1 MAIDNSFY
9 VGLTGGIGSGKSL
22 VADMFAAR
30 GAALIDTDL
39 IAHRLTAPG
48 GMAMPAIRAAF
59 GEDFVTPEGAMDRA
73 RMRALVFSD
82 ATAKGRLES
91 ILHPLIRSA
100 TETAAREASG
110 AYRIF
115 VVPLLVESGN
125 WRQRVSRVLVVDCPE
140 RLQVERVMA
149 RNGLPEDQVRA
160 IMAAQ
165 ASRRE
170 RLAAADDVVVNDGDL
185 AALAPQVD
193 RLHALYSALAADTAQ
208 PPGPS

>member
-1 MAIDNSFY
+1 MAIDNSFF

-30 GAALIDTDL
+30 GAAIIDTDL
-39 IAHRLTAPG
+39 IAHQLTAPG

-59 GEDFVTPEGAMDRA
+59 GDGFVTPDGAMDRV

-82 ATAKGRLES
+82 GTAKERLEA

-100 TETAAREASG
+100 TEHAAYEACG
-110 AYRIF
+110 TYRIF

-125 WRQRVSRVLVVDCPE
+125 WSKRVSRVLVVDCPE
-140 RLQVERVMA
+140 QLQVERVML
-149 RNGLPEDQVRA
+149 RNRMPEQQVRA

-165 ASRRE
+165 ATRE
-170 RLAAADDVVVNDGDL
+170 ARLAAADDVIVNDGDV
-185 AALAPQVD
+185 AALAPQVE
-193 RLHALYSALAADTAQ
+193 RLHALYTRLAAAPEQAAPLD
-208 PPGPS
+208 